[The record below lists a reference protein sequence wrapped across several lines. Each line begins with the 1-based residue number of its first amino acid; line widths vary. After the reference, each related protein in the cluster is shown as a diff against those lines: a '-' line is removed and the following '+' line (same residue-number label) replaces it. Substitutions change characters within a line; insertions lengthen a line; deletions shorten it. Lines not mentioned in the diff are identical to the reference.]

1 MAGIVDGFWLCFVP
15 LFAALNPISV
25 VPTFN
30 SLVEGL
36 PPERVRRIVAQSMIT
51 ATAVALAFLAVGKAI
66 FNLLGV
72 SVADFMVAGGLLLF
86 IISLR
91 NLVASDPHRT
101 GLADDTLGAVPI
113 GVPLIVGP
121 ATLTTTILLLDQHGA
136 AATIAALLGNLLIV
150 GATLHFAARIQR
162 ALGQSGAKALAK
174 IAELLLAAIAVK
186 IIRHGLETLAAGP
199 AG

>member
-1 MAGIVDGFWLCFVP
+1 MREDQDAY
-15 LFAALNPISV
+15 AL
-25 VPTFN
+25 
-30 SLVEGL
+30 
-36 PPERVRRIVAQSMIT
+36 IT
-51 ATAVALAFLAVGKAI
+51 AGDVFCYLGELTEVLTLCRARLAP
-66 FNLLGV
+66 
-72 SVADFMVAGGLLLF
+72 GGLLLF